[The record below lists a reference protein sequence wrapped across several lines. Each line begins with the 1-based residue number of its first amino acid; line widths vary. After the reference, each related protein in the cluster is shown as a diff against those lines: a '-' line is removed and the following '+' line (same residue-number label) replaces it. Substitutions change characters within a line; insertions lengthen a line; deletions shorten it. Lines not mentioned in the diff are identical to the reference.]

1 MHMASHAAALLSTR
15 PGPFA
20 PDEGPGPESAAAP
33 IVALADGAT
42 GPARIAAYSTV
53 YSREGPEWTALICD
67 LPDGSRSYARMEQAA
82 ADDDDLSG
90 ETVTLSPGK
99 RGSTTAQ
106 R

>member
-1 MHMASHAAALLSTR
+1 
-15 PGPFA
+15 
-20 PDEGPGPESAAAP
+20 
-33 IVALADGAT
+33 
-42 GPARIAAYSTV
+42 
-53 YSREGPEWTALICD
+53 
-67 LPDGSRSYARMEQAA
+67 MEQAA